1 MAQMHHGWK
10 IVAALFVIL
19 TFTSGLGFY
28 NHSVLLQALVAE
40 RGLSVAMSSTAVS
53 IFFFASGLAGLVI
66 APALDR
72 LHVRTVMI
80 GGACLA
86 AAALFA
92 IGQVTSEPQVFA
104 AYTVF
109 GIGFA
114 ASGLLPATTL
124 ITRWFERRRATALS
138 LASTGLSVG
147 GVVVTPVSAILV
159 EHVGIT
165 DATRYLAGAYLLGV
179 VPFCMTLV
187 SSPGDVG
194 LATDGVK
201 LADGDAAVQLT
212 GTSFGEAVRG
222 WYFWALGFAYLFLMM
237 AQVGGIAHQYG
248 LIREHLA
255 DAQAALALSV
265 IPVFSILGRLA
276 GGILID
282 SYPVRT
288 FTSVMMAVQAAALVT
303 LGLSGS
309 LLGFLIAL
317 ALFGITIGNLLM
329 LQPLLIAAAYGPRSY
344 SRLFSVANLMSTL
357 GVAGGPLIIGLL
369 FERLGDYDAAYVV
382 AGAAG
387 LVGLLFFLS
396 SRYSVPSRT
405 APQPTG

>member
-1 MAQMHHGWK
+1 MYHGWR

-19 TFTSGLGFY
+19 VFTSGLGFY
-28 NHSVLLQALVAE
+28 NHSVLLQALIAE
-40 RGLSVAMSSTAVS
+40 RGLSVTTSSTAVS

-72 LHVRTVMI
+72 LHVRTVVI
-80 GGACLA
+80 AGACLA
-86 AAALFA
+86 AASLFA
-92 IGQVTSEPQVFA
+92 IGHVTSEAQVFV
-104 AYTVF
+104 AYAVF
-109 GIGFA
+109 GVGFA

-124 ITRWFERRRATALS
+124 VTRWFERRRAMAMS

-159 EHVGIT
+159 ENVGIT
-165 DATRYLAGAYLLGV
+165 EATYYLAAAYLLGV
-179 VPFCMTLV
+179 IPFCLMLV
-187 SSPGDVG
+187 SSPRDVG
-194 LATDGVK
+194 LAIDGARLV
-201 LADGDAAVQLT
+201 DGAAGVPER
-212 GTSFGEAVRG
+212 GTSFSEAVRG

-248 LIREHLA
+248 IISQHLSGET
-255 DAQAALALSV
+255 AALALGV

-276 GGILID
+276 GGVLID
-282 SYPVRT
+282 AYPVRT
-288 FTSVMMAVQAAALVT
+288 FTLVMMAMQSASLVT
-303 LGLSGS
+303 LGLSSS
-309 LLGFLIAL
+309 LAGFLAAL

-357 GVAGGPLIIGLL
+357 GVAGGPLIVGLL

-382 AGAAG
+382 AGVAG
-387 LVGLLFFLS
+387 LVGFLFYLS
-396 SRYSVPSRT
+396 SRYSLPVHVEPR
-405 APQPTG
+405 PTVRS